1 MRRAFTL
8 IELLVI
14 IAIIGI
20 MVTASVLS
28 VQAGREAVKIRG
40 AARDIFAAVRQA
52 RSIALVSQKPCII
65 TFSTK
70 TSGDE
75 VSSSVVITSAE
86 LVKKNATTSARSIG
100 GEVRR
105 IGEANDEEKVEV
117 ETRQA
122 FHVRGRDDDKEQK
135 DDSPEGG
142 HNVEEV
148 LFQNVSQDVLE
159 GVCIK
164 VVMDDEDEEPDS
176 PRDVN
181 EAKRSMISTFSN
193 VDFLLGTYRD
203 ERKKEQEA
211 AAAEAAKE
219 DDSKAA
225 NDSKSAQ
232 PEAEEK
238 SLAWQVNGR
247 CDPHTIYIYAP
258 GEDWRETDWRIR
270 VDRFGAVKVLAKG
283 EDE

>member
-28 VQAGREAVKIRG
+28 VQAVREAVKMRG

-100 GEVRR
+100 GEWKR
-105 IGEANDEEKVEV
+105 IGEAAEEEKDES
-117 ETRQA
+117 RQA

-135 DDSPEGG
+135 DDSSEGG
-142 HNVEEV
+142 HTVEEV
-148 LFQNVSQDVLE
+148 LFQNVAQDVLE
-159 GVCIK
+159 GICIK
-164 VVMDDEDEEPDS
+164 VVMDDEEVEPDS

-181 EAKRSMISTFSN
+181 EAKKSMISTFSN

-219 DDSKAA
+219 DDSRAA

-270 VDRFGAVKVLAKG
+270 VDRFGAVKVLSNG

>member
-28 VQAGREAVKIRG
+28 VQAGREAVKMRG

-100 GEVRR
+100 GEWKR
-105 IGEANDEEKVEV
+105 IGEAAEEEKDES
-117 ETRQA
+117 RQA

-135 DDSPEGG
+135 DDSSEGG
-142 HNVEEV
+142 HTVEEV
-148 LFQNVSQDVLE
+148 LFQSVAQDVLE
-159 GVCIK
+159 GICIK
-164 VVMDDEDEEPDS
+164 VVMDDEDVEPDS

-181 EAKRSMISTFSN
+181 EAKKSMISTFSN

-219 DDSKAA
+219 DDSRAA

-270 VDRFGAVKVLAKG
+270 VDRFGAVKVLSNG

>member
-100 GEVRR
+100 GEWKR
-105 IGEANDEEKVEV
+105 IGEAAEEEKDES
-117 ETRQA
+117 RQA

-135 DDSPEGG
+135 DDSSEGG
-142 HNVEEV
+142 HTVEEV
-148 LFQNVSQDVLE
+148 LFQNVAQDVLE
-159 GVCIK
+159 GICIK
-164 VVMDDEDEEPDS
+164 VVMDDEDVEPDS

-181 EAKRSMISTFSN
+181 EAKKSMISTFSN

-211 AAAEAAKE
+211 AAA
-219 DDSKAA
+219 DDSWAA

-270 VDRFGAVKVLAKG
+270 VDRFGAVKVLSNG

>member
-86 LVKKNATTSARSIG
+86 LVKKNATTSA
-100 GEVRR
+100 
-105 IGEANDEEKVEV
+105 
-117 ETRQA
+117 
-122 FHVRGRDDDKEQK
+122 
-135 DDSPEGG
+135 
-142 HNVEEV
+142 
-148 LFQNVSQDVLE
+148 
-159 GVCIK
+159 
-164 VVMDDEDEEPDS
+164 
-176 PRDVN
+176 
-181 EAKRSMISTFSN
+181 ST
-193 VDFLLGTYRD
+193 
-203 ERKKEQEA
+203 
-211 AAAEAAKE
+211 
-219 DDSKAA
+219 
-225 NDSKSAQ
+225 
-232 PEAEEK
+232 
-238 SLAWQVNGR
+238 
-247 CDPHTIYIYAP
+247 
-258 GEDWRETDWRIR
+258 
-270 VDRFGAVKVLAKG
+270 
-283 EDE
+283 

>member
-20 MVTASVLS
+20 MVTASILS

-86 LVKKNATTSARSIG
+86 LMKKNATTSARSIG
-100 GEVRR
+100 GEMRR
-105 IGEANDEEKVEV
+105 IGEAEEEEEKV

-135 DDSPEGG
+135 ADSSGGG
-142 HNVEEV
+142 HTVEEV
-148 LFQNVSQDVLE
+148 LFQNVSQDVLD

-164 VVMDDEDEEPDS
+164 VVMDDEEEEDS
-176 PRDVN
+176 PFEVN
-181 EAKRSMISTFSN
+181 EARRSMVSSFSN
-193 VDFLLGTYRD
+193 VDFLLGTYKD

-219 DDSKAA
+219 DDAGAGKS
-225 NDSKSAQ
+225 SSSAQ
-232 PEAEEK
+232 SENEEK

-247 CDPHTIYIYAP
+247 CEPHTIYVYLP
-258 GEDWRETDWRIR
+258 GEDWRETEWKIR
-270 VDRFGAVKVLAKG
+270 VDRFGAVKVQSKG
-283 EDE
+283 DGE

>member
-86 LVKKNATTSARSIG
+86 LVKKTATTSARSIG
-100 GEVRR
+100 GEWKR
-105 IGEANDEEKVEV
+105 IGEAKEEEEEV
-117 ETRQA
+117 KSREA
-122 FHVRGRDDDKEQK
+122 FHVRGRDDDKEQN
-135 DDSPEGG
+135 DDSSEGG
-142 HNVEEV
+142 HTVEDV
-148 LFQNVSQDVLE
+148 LFQNVAQDVLE
-159 GVCIK
+159 GICIK
-164 VVMDDEDEEPDS
+164 VVMDDEEVEPDS

-181 EAKRSMISTFSN
+181 EAKKSMISTFSN

-219 DDSKAA
+219 DDSRAA

-270 VDRFGAVKVLAKG
+270 VDRFGAVKVLSKG

>member
-28 VQAGREAVKIRG
+28 VQAGREAVKVRG

-86 LVKKNATTSARSIG
+86 LMKKNATTSARSIG
-100 GEVRR
+100 GEMRR
-105 IGEANDEEKVEV
+105 IGEAAEEEEEV

-135 DDSPEGG
+135 SDSSDGG
-142 HNVEEV
+142 HTVEEV
-148 LFQNVSQDVLE
+148 LFQDVSQDVLE

-164 VVMDDEDEEPDS
+164 VVMDDEEEEDS
-176 PRDVN
+176 PFEVN
-181 EAKRSMISTFSN
+181 EAKRSMVSSFSN
-193 VDFLLGTYRD
+193 VDFLLGTYKD

-219 DDSKAA
+219 DDTRAEKGSG
-225 NDSKSAQ
+225 SAQ
-232 PEAEEK
+232 PESEEK

-247 CDPHTIYIYAP
+247 CDPHTIYVYLP
-258 GEDWRETDWRIR
+258 GEDWRETDWKIR
-270 VDRFGAVKVLAKG
+270 VDRFGAVKVLSKG

>member
-100 GEVRR
+100 GEWKR
-105 IGEANDEEKVEV
+105 IGEAAEEEEKDES
-117 ETRQA
+117 RQA

-135 DDSPEGG
+135 ADSSEGG
-142 HNVEEV
+142 HTVEEV
-148 LFQNVSQDVLE
+148 LFQNVAQDVLE
-159 GVCIK
+159 GICIK
-164 VVMDDEDEEPDS
+164 VVMDDEEVEPDS

-181 EAKRSMISTFSN
+181 EAKKSMISTFSN

-219 DDSKAA
+219 DDSRAA

-270 VDRFGAVKVLAKG
+270 VDRFGAVKVLSNG